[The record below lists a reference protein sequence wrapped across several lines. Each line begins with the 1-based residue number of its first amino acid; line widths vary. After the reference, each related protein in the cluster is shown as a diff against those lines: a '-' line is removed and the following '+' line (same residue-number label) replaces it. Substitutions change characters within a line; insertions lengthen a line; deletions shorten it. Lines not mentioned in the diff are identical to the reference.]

1 LNIAKDALLDSRAT
15 VPQPK
20 LTRFFTLNIILRNMG
35 TDLYLL
41 FRNRKTTS
49 SSTLTILTLL
59 ALVVS
64 CKSIIE
70 RQDVRPRILR
80 DVPAQNLAYRLQP
93 DVSPPSDLKSDD
105 PDKFAAVQNDFN
117 TPKRKDDA
125 LIRTVVSPD
134 GRRVLALYG
143 TTDEPSS
150 AFRIDLYNSDGM
162 FLRNIIPPTI
172 SCVFPET
179 VSWSPDGSSINFIAH
194 RREMP
199 SPSPTPL
206 EDAASQASGSP
217 VPSPSVAPL
226 FAPVASFNTEQIY
239 VCNRDGNDLKP
250 LTSREGLIYF
260 YFNWAPDGHALVALA
275 CKEDE
280 WNARERQNKL
290 PAGRPR
296 LIDPDGKERLLD
308 DGLTD
313 ALPVW
318 SPDASKVATA
328 FDTDVAIY
336 DGANSKP
343 TQARLPLGDQLIT
356 ASVVYEQKT
365 ASKKAEAPK
374 NANSKVNPSP
384 TPVSA
389 QPSTPASFNPIV
401 RLEWPSPERLYFQT
415 AYVRI
420 MPSEAINTFQRWHL
434 LSLSAQAA
442 VLK

>member
-1 LNIAKDALLDSRAT
+1 
-15 VPQPK
+15 
-20 LTRFFTLNIILRNMG
+20 MG

-41 FRNRKTTS
+41 LRNRKTTIS
-49 SSTLTILTLL
+49 SILTIVTLL

-64 CKSIIE
+64 CKSVID
-70 RQDVRPRILR
+70 RQQDVRPRILR
-80 DVPAQNLAYRLQP
+80 DVPAQNLAFRLEP
-93 DVSPPSDLKSDD
+93 DVSPPAEIKTDD
-105 PDKFAAVQNDFN
+105 STDKFAAVQNDFN

-143 TTDEPSS
+143 TADEPSS
-150 AFRIDLYNSDGM
+150 AFRMDLYNSDGM
-162 FLRNIIPPTI
+162 FLRNIIPPSI
-172 SCVFPET
+172 SCVFPEM
-179 VSWSPDGSSINFIAH
+179 VSWSPDGSLINFIAH
-194 RREMP
+194 RRDVP

-206 EDAASQASGSP
+206 EDTLPEASGSP
-217 VPSPSVAPL
+217 VPSPSVAPI

-239 VCNRDGNDLKP
+239 VCNRDGYDLKP
-250 LTSREGLIYF
+250 LTAREGLIYF
-260 YFNWAPDGHALVALA
+260 YFNWAPDGHAMVALA

-280 WNARERQNKL
+280 WAVRERQNKL

-296 LIDPDGKERLLD
+296 LIEPDGKERLLD
-308 DGLTD
+308 DGLTE

-328 FDTDVAIY
+328 FDTDVAVY
-336 DGANSKP
+336 DAASNKP
-343 TQARLPLGDQLIT
+343 TQARLPLGEQLIN
-356 ASVVYEQKT
+356 ASIVYEQKT
-365 ASKKAEAPK
+365 VSKKAEAPK
-374 NANSKVNPSP
+374 NANSKVNPSA
-384 TPVSA
+384 TPASA

-420 MPSEAINTFQRWHL
+420 MRSEAINTFQRWHL

>member
-1 LNIAKDALLDSRAT
+1 
-15 VPQPK
+15 
-20 LTRFFTLNIILRNMG
+20 MG

-41 FRNRKTTS
+41 LRNRKTTS
-49 SSTLTILTLL
+49 SSILTILTLL

-64 CKSIIE
+64 CKSVID
-70 RQDVRPRILR
+70 RQQDVRPRILR
-80 DVPAQNLAYRLQP
+80 DVPAQNLAFRLEP
-93 DVSPPSDLKSDD
+93 DVSPPAEIKTDD
-105 PDKFAAVQNDFN
+105 STDKFAAVQNDFN

-143 TTDEPSS
+143 TADEPSS
-150 AFRIDLYNSDGM
+150 AFRMDLYNSDGM
-162 FLRNIIPPTI
+162 FLRNIIPPSI
-172 SCVFPET
+172 SCVFPEM
-179 VSWSPDGSSINFIAH
+179 VSWSPDGSLINFIAH
-194 RREMP
+194 RRDVP

-206 EDAASQASGSP
+206 EDTLPEASGSP
-217 VPSPSVAPL
+217 VPSPSVAPI

-239 VCNRDGNDLKP
+239 VCNRDGYDLKP
-250 LTSREGLIYF
+250 LTAREGLIYF
-260 YFNWAPDGHALVALA
+260 YFNWAPDGHAMVALA

-280 WNARERQNKL
+280 WAVRERQNKL

-296 LIDPDGKERLLD
+296 LIEPDGKERLLD
-308 DGLTD
+308 DGLTE

-328 FDTDVAIY
+328 FDTDVAVY
-336 DGANSKP
+336 DAASNKP
-343 TQARLPLGDQLIT
+343 TQARLPLGEQLIN
-356 ASVVYEQKT
+356 ASIVYEQKT
-365 ASKKAEAPK
+365 VSKKAEAPK
-374 NANSKVNPSP
+374 NANSKVNPSA
-384 TPVSA
+384 TPASA

-420 MPSEAINTFQRWHL
+420 MRSEAINTFQRWHL